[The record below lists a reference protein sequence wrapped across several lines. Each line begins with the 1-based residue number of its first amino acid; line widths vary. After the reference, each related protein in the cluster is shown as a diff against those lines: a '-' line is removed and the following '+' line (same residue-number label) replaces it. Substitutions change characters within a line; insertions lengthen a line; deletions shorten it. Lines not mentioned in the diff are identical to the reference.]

1 MATIGRHM
9 LSVGVQHGGT
19 LAGNAMAHQSGAS
32 SGVLAPAH
40 DATPRGRLEGEVAV
54 VTGAGSGIGA
64 ATADLFAREGAS
76 VVCVDLN
83 PTALAS
89 TASRIVA
96 AGGIA
101 PLTLCVDMG
110 DEMAVKDIGPHAVA
124 RFGRVSI
131 LVNIAGIRDYD
142 SVVDASEEQWDRL
155 LGTNLKGYAW
165 ACKHLLPVMEAHGR
179 GSVVNISSVFGV
191 AKARAEMPIYD
202 ATKAGVVS
210 LTRSLAIAHGPA
222 IRVNALCPGFV
233 ITEYHLARAKESGL
247 TEDEYRAQATSG
259 DTSILQRP
267 ADPTEIARA
276 ILFLS
281 CSDASFVTGSVLM
294 VDGGLH
300 TR

>member
-1 MATIGRHM
+1 MCGHACAAVDRVTKISRHVLG
-9 LSVGVQHGGT
+9 LSRVRHDTGST
-19 LAGNAMAHQSGAS
+19 DAS
-32 SGVLAPAH
+32 PVSSPQ
-40 DATPRGRLEGEVAV
+40 GRLAGEVAV

-64 ATADLFAREGAS
+64 ATAELFAGEGGS

-83 PTALAS
+83 ATGLEF

-101 PLTLCVDMG
+101 PLTLCLDMS
-110 DEMAVKDIGPHAVA
+110 DETAVKDIGPQAVA
-124 RFGRVSI
+124 HFGHVSI
-131 LVNIAGIRDYD
+131 LVNVAGIRDYD
-142 SVVDASEEQWDRL
+142 SVVDATEEQWDRL
-155 LGTNLKGYAW
+155 LGTNLKGYVH
-165 ACKHLLPVMEAHGR
+165 ACKHLLPVMETHGR

-202 ATKAGVVS
+202 VTKAGVVS
-210 LTRSLAIAHGPA
+210 LTRSLAIAHGPN

-233 ITEYHLARAKESGL
+233 ITEYHLARASASGM

-267 ADPTEIARA
+267 ADPIEIANA

-281 CSDASFVTGSVLM
+281 CPESSFVTGSVLM